1 VARELYPRD
10 SKGWYMLTTA
20 VAKDDIPKTGKEVYQ
35 RFMKL
40 IVHKIQIVHDI
51 SEKDIVRL
59 LRR

>member
-1 VARELYPRD
+1 MVHAEL
-10 SKGWYMLTTA
+10 LNTT

-40 IVHKIQIVHDI
+40 IVHKIQIVYDV